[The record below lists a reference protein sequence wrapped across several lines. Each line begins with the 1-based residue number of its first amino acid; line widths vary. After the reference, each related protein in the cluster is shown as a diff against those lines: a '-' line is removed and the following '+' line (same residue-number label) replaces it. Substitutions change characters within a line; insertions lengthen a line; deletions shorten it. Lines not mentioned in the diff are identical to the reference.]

1 MPNEYPTIHGVQ
13 MYRET
18 PSGLMM
24 DEDETAQDEFE
35 KAQEMCD
42 IPVDEEK

>member
-1 MPNEYPTIHGVQ
+1 MSEYPTIHGTQ

-24 DEDETAQDEFE
+24 GEDTAAQDEFE
-35 KAQEMCD
+35 EAQEICD
-42 IPVDEEK
+42 IHVDEES

>member
-18 PSGLMM
+18 PIGLMM
-24 DEDETAQDEFE
+24 GEDETAQDEFE
-35 KAQEMCD
+35 EAQEMCNVN
-42 IPVDEEK
+42 VDEES